1 MQKRSL
7 LLIPLVASFALMGC
21 GQKSETDVALNNLYA
36 SQKTQTE
43 KKDTTMENQAVTEL
57 IKEDTVVGTGKEATP
72 GALVTVHYKGTFLDG
87 RVFDTSLQ
95 PGREPF
101 EFQLGA
107 GMVIEGWDVGVAG
120 MKVGGKRKLTIPSD
134 MAYGSRGA
142 GSSIPPNT
150 PLLFEVELL
159 EVN

>member
-7 LLIPLVASFALMGC
+7 LLVPLIASFALIGC
-21 GQKSETDVALNNLYA
+21 GKKSDTDAVLSKLESN
-36 SQKTQTE
+36 KTQTVE
-43 KKDTTMENQAVTEL
+43 KKDTSMENQAVTEL
-57 IKEDTVVGTGKEATP
+57 KKEDIVVGSGKEATA
-72 GALVTVHYKGTFLDG
+72 GALVTVNYKGTFLDG
-87 RVFDTSLQ
+87 KVFDTSLQ

-101 EFQLGA
+101 VFQLGA

-142 GSSIPPNT
+142 GAAIPPNT

>member
-1 MQKRSL
+1 MRKYTL
-7 LLIPLVASFALMGC
+7 LVVPLVASILLMGC
-21 GQKSETDVALNNLYA
+21 GKKTDTDLALDKLSYA
-36 SQKTQTE
+36 SKQETQKE
-43 KKDTTMENQAVTEL
+43 DTSMENQAVTEL
-57 IKEDTVVGTGKEATP
+57 IKEDIVVGTGKEATT

-87 RVFDTSLQ
+87 KVFDTSLQ

-142 GSSIPPNT
+142 GASIPPNT
-150 PLLFEVELL
+150 PLLFDVELL